1 MADRRYLRETSLETR
16 KMSLEEK
23 RYWCVQ
29 YEERFGGLYDVR
41 DLYLIE
47 ST

>member
-1 MADRRYLRETSLETR
+1 MADLRYLRETSLETR

-29 YEERFGGLYDVR
+29 YEERFGGLSMMSAIY
-41 DLYLIE
+41 I
-47 ST
+47 S